1 MILRYAYRDKWQMFT
16 GSSSF
21 NLNDLLV
28 WSLKGKY
35 DILLEHL
42 LVKNVYYNK
51 NYENDFLFV
60 IFQEALILQYPSGS
74 RRSTT

>member
-1 MILRYAYRDKWQMFT
+1 MFT

-21 NLNDLLV
+21 NLNGLLV
-28 WSLKGKY
+28 WSLKGNY

-42 LVKNVYYNK
+42 LVKDVYYNK

-60 IFQEALILQYPSGS
+60 IFQEALVLQWL
-74 RRSTT
+74 